1 MIRFIQ
7 VVNTTDHNPRMERTA
22 KARFTLSEVWINEDY
37 VVSIQEATGYK
48 KLLSEGR
55 LPEDLEPHHS
65 FTSIVTNQGNIK
77 ETHIVVGTPTIVASR
92 LNKDTHQLL
101 KG

>member
-1 MIRFIQ
+1 MIRFIE

-22 KARFTLSEVWINEDY
+22 KATFTLGEVWINEEY
-37 VVSIQEATGYK
+37 VVSIREAVGYK

-55 LPEDLEPHHS
+55 LPHDLEQHHS
-65 FTSIVTNQGNIK
+65 FTSVVTNNGSIS
-77 ETHIVVGTPTIVASR
+77 ETHVVVGSPVIVAGR
-92 LNKDTHQLL
+92 LNRDTHQLL

>member
-1 MIRFIQ
+1 MIRFIE

-22 KARFTLSEVWINEDY
+22 KARFTLSEEWIHEEF
-37 VVSIQEATGYK
+37 VVSIREATGYK

-55 LPEDLEPHHS
+55 LPQDLEPHHA
-65 FTSIVTNQGNIK
+65 FTSVVTNNGSLS
-77 ETHIVVGTPTIVASR
+77 ETYVVVGTPAIVAGR